1 MVAASRPP
9 RGKLHYAWVVA
20 FTTLILLLVSSSTR
34 GMYSLLI
41 GPLMDEFG
49 WSRSAASFPASI
61 NILVFGLM
69 GPFAASLMAK
79 FGLRRVV
86 SGALSAVA
94 FGAMLSS
101 QVRAPWQLAISWG
114 IVTGIGMGCMASILA
129 STVASTWFVERRGQV
144 TGLLMA
150 ATTAGQ
156 LIFTQL
162 NRKLID
168 GNSWR
173 YATGAVA
180 VATVLGLPLAIAFL
194 RDRPEDKGLSAYGA
208 PAGYVTPAKP
218 GGAVKLAFTTLR
230 SIRGSGMFWVL
241 FGSFWVCG
249 VTTSGL
255 VQTHW
260 FEATSDHGFS
270 KLAAANLL
278 LVVGI
283 GDLLGSVGSGWLCD
297 RVDPRK
303 LLFAFYGLR
312 GLSLFALEN
321 VLNLGGKN
329 IALLAVITFYGLD
342 WVATVPPT
350 IALANQLFGSQRGG
364 IVFGWLF
371 AAHQLGGALAAWLAE
386 AARDWTGSYQ
396 LSYIVGGVLCIAAAF
411 GALGIGRKPHDF
423 ARENA
428 PTVHPGFA

>member
-1 MVAASRPP
+1 MSPESAARPTK
-9 RGKLHYAWVVA
+9 GKLHYAWIVA
-20 FTTLILLLVSSSTR
+20 ATTLFLLLVSSSTR

-49 WSRSAASFPASI
+49 WSRSAASFPASV

-69 GPFAASLMAK
+69 GPFAASLMAR

-86 SGALSAVA
+86 TGALGLVAVGAVA
-94 FGAMLSS
+94 SS
-101 QVRAPWQLAISWG
+101 FVRTTWQLAISWG
-114 IVTGIGMGCMASILA
+114 LVAGVGMGCMASILA
-129 STVASTWFVERRGQV
+129 TTVATTWFFERRGQV

-156 LIFTQL
+156 LMFTQL

-168 GNSWR
+168 GQSWR
-173 YATGAVA
+173 FATGTVA
-180 VATVLGLPLAIAFL
+180 VATLIGVPLALAFL
-194 RDRPEDKGLSAYGA
+194 RDRPEDKGISAYGA
-208 PAGYVTPAKP
+208 PAGYVTAPRP
-218 GGAVKLAFTTLR
+218 SGAVKLAFTTLR

-260 FEATSDHGFS
+260 FESTGDHGFS
-270 KLAAANLL
+270 KLTAANLL
-278 LVVGI
+278 LVIGI
-283 GDLLGSVGSGWLCD
+283 GDLVGSIGSGWLCD
-297 RVDPRK
+297 RIDPRK

-312 GLSLFALEN
+312 GLSLFVLES
-321 VLNLGGKN
+321 VLDLGSTN
-329 IALLAVITFYGLD
+329 IALIVVITFYGLD

-350 IALANQLFGSQRGG
+350 IALANQLFGSERGG

-371 AAHQLGGALAAWLAE
+371 AAHQLGGALAAWLAG
-386 AARDWTGSYQ
+386 ASRDWTGSYQ
-396 LSYIVGGVLCIAAAF
+396 LSYVVGGVLCIAAAF
-411 GALGIGRKPHDF
+411 GALGIGRRAHDF
-423 ARENA
+423 TISAAARTA
-428 PTVHPGFA
+428 